1 MSEQNAIVRSSTQKA
16 YSLSWV
22 VPIVAILI
30 TAFLFLRWW
39 SNQGPAITITFE
51 NTAGLTIDSPIMY
64 RGTIVGRVEAIALT
78 SDTNRVEV
86 LARIQ
91 PSAASL
97 AKEGSQWWIVRPSV
111 SLQGVQGLDTIVGP
125 RYIEVLPSN
134 GEVCVSFI
142 GLQNS
147 IPYAGKQ
154 ISLVATSADNLT
166 VGAPLYYR
174 GVEVGQV
181 TALDLADF
189 SSTVRIICNVKER
202 YAPLVRTNSKFW
214 NISGISLDATLLGI
228 DLRAGPLTSWIK
240 GGIAFATP
248 NVLGDVAPDG
258 YAFSIES
265 KVDEDW
271 IEWSPEIDL
280 RIETGTQ

>member
-64 RGTIVGRVEAIALT
+64 RGTIVGRVEAITLT

-86 LARIQ
+86 LARLQ

-134 GEVCVSFI
+134 GEVCFSFI

-258 YAFSIES
+258 YAFSIEQ